1 MSELADRARPG
12 DATAL
17 TELAATQERRLI
29 KTLRRGDIVLFIV
42 AAVIS
47 VDTIGV
53 MASGG
58 PRGCCGRYSW
68 RRRSLCLP
76 R

>member
-1 MSELADRARPG
+1 MTELPDRVRTGG
-12 DATAL
+12 DTGLTAL
-17 TELAATQERRLI
+17 AAEQETRLI

-58 PRGCCGRYSW
+58 PEGLLWAIFLAAAFLVPS
-68 RRRSLCLP
+68 
-76 R
+76 